1 MPLLKIG
8 NMYRN
13 VYGFIFYLAVLYQ
26 YEIKPDHLQ

>member
-1 MPLLKIG
+1 MPLLKMG

-26 YEIKPDHLQ
+26 HVIKPDFLQ